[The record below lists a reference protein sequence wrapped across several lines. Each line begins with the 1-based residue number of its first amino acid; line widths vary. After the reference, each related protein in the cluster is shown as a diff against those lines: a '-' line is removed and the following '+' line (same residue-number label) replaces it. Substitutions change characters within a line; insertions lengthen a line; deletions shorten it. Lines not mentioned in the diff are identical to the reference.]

1 MTAAHPDDTGGG
13 VMGAGTGAQWRWGN
27 VYDNR
32 EPEVLVMLLM
42 VDTDGRVWGTCGG
55 GHSTLKL
62 SLCLSAATLITTI
75 N

>member
-1 MTAAHPDDTGGG
+1 MTLGEGLWEQARGRSGDG
-13 VMGAGTGAQWRWGN
+13 GN

-32 EPEVLVMLLM
+32 EPAVLVMLLM

-55 GHSTLKL
+55 GHSMLKL